1 MALRIYDT
9 DPDARPKK
17 REKRAYEEYAFQFR
31 TGRVVNGRP
40 VSLAKWRVLAGDPQI
55 AEAISLLMG
64 GTVDEWD
71 LTKEMCLE
79 VLTDTD
85 SVEIVVSGPDA
96 IEDKM
101 ILWGRSGP
109 IHECDGEFFLS
120 PPEDAG
126 KPCGCPRSLKE
137 RKAAAKAGRA
147 PSPSITVPFRLA
159 HDYDLGLGKFTSSS
173 WKFAETIHEV
183 KNELAAVGEE
193 ALCRLSI
200 ELVEFDLP
208 DGEHVK
214 YRKPR
219 LEVLGSWNDAIAE
232 PRD

>member
-1 MALRIYDT
+1 MALRIFDT
-9 DPDARPKK
+9 DPDAKPKR
-17 REKRAYEEYAFQFR
+17 REKKTYGEYTFQFR
-31 TGRVVNGRP
+31 TGRAVNGRP
-40 VSLAKWRVLAGDPQI
+40 VSLAKWRVLTGDPKV
-55 AEAISLLMG
+55 AEAVSLLMG
-64 GTVDEWD
+64 GTVEEWD
-71 LTKEMCLE
+71 PTKEMNLE
-79 VLTDTD
+79 ILTDTD
-85 SVEIVVSGPDA
+85 SVEIVIPGPDA
-96 IEDKM
+96 IEDKL

-120 PPEDAG
+120 PAEDAG

-137 RKAAAKAGRA
+137 RKAAAKAGRG
-147 PSPSITVPFRLA
+147 PSPAITVPFRLA
-159 HDYDLGLGKFTSSS
+159 HDYDLGPGKFLATS
-173 WKFAETIHEV
+173 WKFAETVHEV
-183 KNELAAVGEE
+183 KNDLAEVGEE

-219 LEVLGSWNDAIAE
+219 IDVIGSWNDAIAE